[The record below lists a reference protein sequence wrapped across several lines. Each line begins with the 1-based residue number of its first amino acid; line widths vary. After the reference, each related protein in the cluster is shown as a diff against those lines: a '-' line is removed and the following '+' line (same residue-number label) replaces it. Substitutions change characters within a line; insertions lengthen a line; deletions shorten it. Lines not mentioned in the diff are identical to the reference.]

1 MGLRLNCVK
10 RAQGFTLIELLVVMV
25 LLGLL
30 SGIAATTIGGGN
42 QVKELRNEAER
53 LHALL
58 RMASEEAVFSNTEI
72 GAYIDTDSYEFLVYD
87 EQSLKWEAAS
97 QAFLRR
103 RELPEWLLIDY
114 QRDISDSNN
123 KRRELKV
130 ASSESREFDVQ
141 DAETSKTP
149 SFMLLSSG
157 EVTPFVVA
165 MEVDKDPDS
174 RIEIKVDDDN
184 QIILS
189 GFGNEDD

>member
-1 MGLRLNCVK
+1 MELRLNYVK

-87 EQSLKWEAAS
+87 ELSLKWGAAS

-130 ASSESREFDVQ
+130 ASSESREFGAE

-165 MEVDKDPDS
+165 MEVDQNPDS